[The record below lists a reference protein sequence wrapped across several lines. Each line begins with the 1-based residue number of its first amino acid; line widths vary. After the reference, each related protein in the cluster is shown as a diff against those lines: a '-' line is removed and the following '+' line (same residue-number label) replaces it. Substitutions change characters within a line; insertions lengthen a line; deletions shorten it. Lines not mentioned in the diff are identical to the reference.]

1 MQASKHPNI
10 IPIALQVRGT
20 KGGGKGQGFGFS
32 GRFGIPME
40 LRLMFR
46 AGERRVLV
54 VDDDPGVLSLLRHT
68 LETVGYE
75 VHTAPN
81 GKEALGLWL
90 GNCYALV
97 ITDLV
102 LAFSEGVDL
111 IRSIRKL
118 DQQVPILA
126 ITGFGQEVAQEAL
139 DAGADHVLRKP
150 FHLFEVRE
158 LMRRLIH

>member
-1 MQASKHPNI
+1 M
-10 IPIALQVRGT
+10 
-20 KGGGKGQGFGFS
+20 FG
-32 GRFGIPME
+32 
-40 LRLMFR
+40 

-68 LETVGYE
+68 LEAVGYE
-75 VHTAPN
+75 VHAVAS
-81 GKEALGLWL
+81 GKEALSLWL
-90 GNCYALV
+90 GNHYAMV

-102 LAFSEGVDL
+102 LASFEGVDL
-111 IRSIRKL
+111 VRRIREM

-150 FHLFEVRE
+150 FHVFEVRE
-158 LMRRLIH
+158 VMRRLMD

>member
-1 MQASKHPNI
+1 MEGA
-10 IPIALQVRGT
+10 
-20 KGGGKGQGFGFS
+20 GKK
-32 GRFGIPME
+32 
-40 LRLMFR
+40 
-46 AGERRVLV
+46 RVLV

-75 VHTAPN
+75 VHTATSGSQGFAMWQEN
-81 GKEALGLWL
+81 H
-90 GNCYALV
+90 YALV

-102 LAFSEGVDL
+102 LAASGGVDL
-111 IRSIRKL
+111 VRRIRATDNQI
-118 DQQVPILA
+118 PILA

-158 LMRRLIH
+158 LVRRLMA